1 MYLIWFLIIGL
12 LAGWMA
18 SHVMRGRGFGLLG
31 DLVVGVIGAWLGGAI
46 LHVFGLY
53 SVGFIGSLVTALIG
67 AVILLALIR
76 VIKNA

>member
-1 MYLIWFLIIGL
+1 MHLIWLLIIGL

-18 SHVMRGRGFGLLG
+18 SHVTRGRGFGLLG
-31 DLVVGVIGAWLGGAI
+31 DMIVGVVGAWLGGR
-46 LHVFGLY
+46 LLQVFGLY

-76 VIKNA
+76 VIKSA

>member
-1 MYLIWFLIIGL
+1 MNLIWLLIIGA
-12 LAGWMA
+12 LAGWLA
-18 SHVMRGRGFGLLG
+18 GHVTRGRGFGLLG
-31 DLVVGVIGAWLGGAI
+31 DMVVGVIGAWLGGFI

-67 AVILLALIR
+67 AVVLLTLIR

>member
-1 MYLIWFLIIGL
+1 MHLMWLLIIGV

-18 SHVMRGRGFGLLG
+18 GLVTRGRGFGLLG
-31 DLVVGVIGAWLGGAI
+31 DMAVGVVGAWLGGAV

-53 SVGFIGSLVTALIG
+53 SVGFIGSLITALIG

-76 VIKNA
+76 VIKSA